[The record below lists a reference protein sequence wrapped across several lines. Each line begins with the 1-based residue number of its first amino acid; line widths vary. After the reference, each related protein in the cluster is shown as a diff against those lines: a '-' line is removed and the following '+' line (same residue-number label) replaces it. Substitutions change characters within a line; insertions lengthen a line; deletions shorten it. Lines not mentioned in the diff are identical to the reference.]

1 MKQLE
6 TCPPVQAAEYVP
18 VAGDFAQLEQ
28 ADIATDTNYA
38 SQGYWK
44 GVATH
49 FVRNKRA
56 MIGLILV
63 LLMIFLA
70 FVAPLFSGYAY
81 DEIVTALNAK
91 GRKKAAVGISPRVP
105 AIHEM
110 VTGEPY
116 DDIYADKTF
125 LFGTDDLGR
134 DLWTRTWYG
143 ARVSLMIA
151 FVTIII
157 DMLIGMS
164 YGLLSGYFGG
174 RVDSIMQR
182 FVEIANSIP
191 RLVIVSVLAIFM
203 PKGIGLVIVT
213 LLLTEWIGM
222 SKIARA
228 EMLKMKEQEYV
239 LASRTLGAGSA
250 HIIFKEILP
259 NTMAPVLVYATSVF
273 AISMLDEAAQTE
285 LDEAFAELDYTKNY
299 YKALQWVVGY
309 EKAVAAIDPEAAT
322 VGDDIAAVKAMKNA
336 LAGSSTET
344 LINGMNETDKAA
356 ISARIAAAENAAQ

>member
-6 TCPPVQAAEYVP
+6 TCPSVQAAEYVP

-70 FVAPLFSGYAY
+70 FVAPLFSGYVY

-164 YGLLSGYFGG
+164 YGLLSGYF
-174 RVDSIMQR
+174 VTQVM
-182 FVEIANSIP
+182 FSIP
-191 RLVIVSVLAIFM
+191 TVIF
-203 PKGIGLVIVT
+203 T
-213 LLLTEWIGM
+213 
-222 SKIARA
+222 
-228 EMLKMKEQEYV
+228 
-239 LASRTLGAGSA
+239 
-250 HIIFKEILP
+250 
-259 NTMAPVLVYATSVF
+259 
-273 AISMLDEAAQTE
+273 
-285 LDEAFAELDYTKNY
+285 EAFLSF
-299 YKALQWVVGY
+299 VG
-309 EKAVAAIDPEAAT
+309 
-322 VGDDIAAVKAMKNA
+322 VGIVLPQCSIGTLIEDGFNNITTLPYQIIPPILA
-336 LAGSSTET
+336 LALLMLGFNFIGDGLREA
-344 LINGMNETDKAA
+344 LAPKLEDM
-356 ISARIAAAENAAQ
+356 